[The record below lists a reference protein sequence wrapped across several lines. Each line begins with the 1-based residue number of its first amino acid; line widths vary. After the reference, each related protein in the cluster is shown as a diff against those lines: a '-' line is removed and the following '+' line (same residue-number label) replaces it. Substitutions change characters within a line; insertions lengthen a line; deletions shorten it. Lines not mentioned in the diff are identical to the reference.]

1 MKIQRYIAKDMRT
14 ALAQVREALGA
25 DAVILSSGRIG
36 DEVEVVAAVDF
47 EAVQQAAAQAVD
59 ARAAN
64 AARVHAEHERNLQAS
79 RHPVQTTRVATS
91 TGRGDARNIEALAEA
106 RFAARANALADAQA
120 DAHAIAQASEA
131 ATARTETTGRHLN
144 VRIDDNDDDADVV
157 MPTQLR
163 PLVQQPARSAE
174 RQPARSA
181 ERRASS
187 QISEE
192 LAPSFATP
200 PPPTSG
206 SEAQNA
212 LANDMKDMRRML
224 EAQLQTLTWNDFQR
238 RSPVQAAMH
247 KELAQLGMTTDLAHS
262 LVRKIPADLNFSAAR
277 RFALATVART
287 VQVTGDRWLDKGG
300 IVAFAGPAG
309 AGKTTLLAKLAAR
322 WVMRHGPRRIAMIS
336 ADAVRIGAHEQFHT
350 LGRLLGV
357 NAQNVFDIAELPEL
371 LYELRNCQF
380 IMIDTAGTSPRDPEL
395 ARQLRLLS
403 QMQASIETS
412 LVLPA
417 STQTGA
423 IDEVVQRFALAR
435 PTSCCITKIDE
446 AVNLGGMLSAL
457 IRHKLAAAYVS
468 DGQRVPEDLAPA
480 RAHQLVSKAVEI
492 ASHNG
497 NTADDEV
504 MQRRISGVKN
514 GR

>member
-1 MKIQRYIAKDMRT
+1 MKIQRYVAKDMRS
-14 ALAQVREALGA
+14 ALAQVRAALGE

-36 DEVEVVAAVDF
+36 DDVEVVAAMDF

-59 ARAAN
+59 SRSVRSTRAPQI
-64 AARVHAEHERNLQAS
+64 H
-79 RHPVQTTRVATS
+79 
-91 TGRGDARNIEALAEA
+91 DARNIEDVAAE
-106 RFAARANALADAQA
+106 RYAARKAQPA
-120 DAHAIAQASEA
+120 PAPMAPAPMAPVQPS
-131 ATARTETTGRHLN
+131 RLN
-144 VRIDDNDDDADVV
+144 VRIDDNDDAEDLAATRQAARLAAN
-157 MPTQLR
+157 P
-163 PLVQQPARSAE
+163 PAR
-174 RQPARSA
+174 A

-192 LAPSFATP
+192 LAPTFAQP
-200 PPPTSG
+200 PVPGATAESQ
-206 SEAQNA
+206 AA
-212 LANDMKDMRRML
+212 LASEMKDMRRML
-224 EAQLQTLTWNDFQR
+224 EAQLQTLTWNDYQR

-247 KELAQLGMTTDLAHS
+247 KELAQLGMTTDLTHS
-262 LVRKIPADLNFSAAR
+262 LIRKIPAELNFSAAR
-277 RFALATVART
+277 RFALATIART

-300 IVAFAGPAG
+300 IVAFAGAAG

-336 ADAVRIGAHEQFHT
+336 ADSVRIGAHEQFHT

-357 NAQNVFDIAELPEL
+357 TTHNVFDTAELPEL

-380 IMIDTAGTSPRDPEL
+380 VMIDTAGTSPRDPEL

-446 AVNLGGMLSAL
+446 AMNLGGMLSAL
-457 IRHKLAAAYVS
+457 IRHKLPAAYAS

-480 RAHQLVSKAVEI
+480 RAHALVSKAVEI

-497 NTADDEV
+497 NTVDDEV
-504 MQRRISGVKN
+504 MQRRISGAKN